1 MALPRRSR
9 GQTRTTR
16 GVNDPPR
23 RATGVSRVLACCV
36 GAPVV
41 SHRCFTLPRSSILCG
56 CINFPC
62 RQVNAVW
69 DRYPTACTMYITKKL
84 GVCWGL
90 VDKISPAFELRNS
103 GVPVPSSIEEV
114 SGRQMGPDW
123 PSEDSSP
130 VNRLSPSS
138 PVPPGQS
145 PACRPSP
152 PVGGSSTKSL
162 PPSS

>member
-56 CINFPC
+56 CINIPG

-69 DRYPTACTMYITKKL
+69 GRCPTACTMYIKREKAWSVL
-84 GVCWGL
+84 GL
-90 VDKISPAFELRNS
+90 VDKISPAFEFSVGLALLNRISQRRCNASRREAGEGRGGLS
-103 GVPVPSSIEEV
+103 GQTGRQSPRPTPVPEA
-114 SGRQMGPDW
+114 
-123 PSEDSSP
+123 
-130 VNRLSPSS
+130 
-138 PVPPGQS
+138 
-145 PACRPSP
+145 PAPR
-152 PVGGSSTKSL
+152 
-162 PPSS
+162 